1 MFQGQA
7 SWSQSSNSADLI
19 ADEDSLVFIFVS
31 SRVLVLLRYPN
42 TIPSN
47 SSLLS
52 LVEQSKGLNGQDDAD
67 ICHRPKLISL
77 NKFKA
82 GRGAGNTK
90 L

>member
-1 MFQGQA
+1 MFQSQA
-7 SWSQSSNSADLI
+7 SWNQSSNSADLI

-31 SRVLVLLRYPN
+31 SRDLVLLRYPN
-42 TIPSN
+42 TSPSN

-52 LVEQSKGLNGQDDAD
+52 LVEQSKALNGQEDAD

-77 NKFKA
+77 NKFK
-82 GRGAGNTK
+82 GRRAGNTK